1 MPITEFD
8 PDEYIFIGKVVGF
21 VGPQKLKYVTGD
33 AWGVLVE
40 ASEIVN
46 SPRRAARYFEV
57 FPLQNESDC
66 SLIGKS
72 REMLAQG
79 FSIGSKVF
87 VIAKE
92 SRFDPAPG
100 GNLRL
105 VISPFD
111 QRLIS
116 RTEAEEDSVLATSIY
131 DFRAHTN
138 TRGALAIFE
147 MRKELLRLRKAS
159 SEHEKEVVLRR
170 LAYFPDQF
178 VIDYKAIVEL
188 HLKDKVVIA
197 QLIAEREAWKLR
209 LKSR

>member
-8 PDEYIFIGKVVGF
+8 SDEYIFIGKVVGF
-21 VGPQKLKYVTGD
+21 VGPQKLKYVAGD

-40 ASEIVN
+40 PSETVN
-46 SPRRAARYFEV
+46 SPRRAANYFEV

-66 SLIGKS
+66 SLIGTS
-72 REMLAQG
+72 QQMLAQG
-79 FSIGSKVF
+79 YSIGSKVL

-92 SRFDPAPG
+92 SKFDPAPG

-105 VISPFD
+105 EISPFG
-111 QRLIS
+111 QRLIA
-116 RTEAEEDSVLATSIY
+116 RTEAKEDSISATSIY
-131 DFRAHTN
+131 DFRAHTD
-138 TRGALAIFE
+138 TRGALARFE

-170 LAYFPDQF
+170 LAYFPAQF
-178 VIDYKAIVEL
+178 VIDYNAIVEL
-188 HLKDKVVIA
+188 NLKNKVVTT